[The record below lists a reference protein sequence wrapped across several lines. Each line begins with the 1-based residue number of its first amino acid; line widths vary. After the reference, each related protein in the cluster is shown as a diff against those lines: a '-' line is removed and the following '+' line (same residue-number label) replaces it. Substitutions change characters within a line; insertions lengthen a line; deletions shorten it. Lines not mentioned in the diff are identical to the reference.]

1 MTVTC
6 YKVSDDRKVVN
17 KTLNLSQAIVL
28 TVDNKSTVDLLK
40 PRLIVGYPSVTFA
53 YNYLYCSATGYYYF
67 IDSFTAL
74 TGGRIAL
81 NCSIDVRMSLS
92 YFITNDMS
100 CTVLRTGKGI
110 TTIHDSKLPIEPDK
124 CKKQW
129 ATLDSPFTQTQD
141 SYRIV
146 CGIFNSRS

>member
-17 KTLNLSQAIVL
+17 KTLGQGTQL
-28 TVDNKSTVDLLK
+28 TVDNKSTVDLLN
-40 PRLIVGYPSVTFA
+40 PRLIVGYPGVTFA
-53 YNYLYCSATGYYYF
+53 YNYLHCAATGYYYF

-92 YFITNDMS
+92 SFIKNDMP

-110 TTIHDSKLPIEPDK
+110 TSIHDSKLPIEPDK

-129 ATLDSPFTQTQD
+129 ITLDSPFTQTPD